1 MKLCQDRNQE
11 KVNFLEFS
19 ENENTIYPKLWY
31 IMKAVLRVKI
41 IALRAYIEK
50 KGENVEFPCLQ
61 HDNTLKSPGKILRN
75 NAQEE

>member
-50 KGENVEFPCLQ
+50 KG
-61 HDNTLKSPGKILRN
+61 GKM
-75 NAQEE
+75 